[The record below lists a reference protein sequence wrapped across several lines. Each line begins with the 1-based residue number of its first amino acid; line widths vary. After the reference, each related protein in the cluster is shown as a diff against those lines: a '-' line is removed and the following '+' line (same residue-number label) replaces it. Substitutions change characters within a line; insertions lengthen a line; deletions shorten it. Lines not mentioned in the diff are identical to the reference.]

1 MRLSWDPLTRWWWR
15 IVGRPVDLDGEHA
28 WLDAPTSRT
37 SHVDDQAWIADWA
50 ERIGGTAVRG
60 GSDAGL
66 IPAME
71 ALDGPGLDV
80 SRLAA
85 PVRDFYEHTSRW
97 HMDVW
102 AEWSPLFWPA
112 GELVSRL
119 FAKRIQQLAL
129 PMRALDVAHGMDSSV
144 TVIHDA
150 SGDQAS
156 AGWIRQLRST
166 GDPVFS
172 GAYRTNRLPSSD
184 RASVRHLP
192 VGERKPAGPSAP
204 EDRRRRSLW
213 LDSPPGGF
221 GEDGAYV
228 LVRFG
233 RRHFAARVP
242 PHESFHLYLD
252 GGGCCGPTT
261 CAGTTSWSEL
271 TPAQP

>member
-1 MRLSWDPLTRWWWR
+1 MRLSRDPLTRWWWR

-144 TVIHDA
+144 TVIRDA
-150 SGDQAS
+150 SGAQAS
-156 AGWIRQLRST
+156 AGWIRRLRST

-184 RASVRHLP
+184 RASVHVTFPLESGNLQVYLRPRIDGDAHCGWTRPLAASVRTAP
-192 VGERKPAGPSAP
+192 TSSCVSAGVTS
-204 EDRRRRSLW
+204 RRGCRCTSRST
-213 LDSPPGGF
+213 SIST
-221 GEDGAYV
+221 
-228 LVRFG
+228 VR
-233 RRHFAARVP
+233 
-242 PHESFHLYLD
+242 
-252 GGGCCGPTT
+252 GCCGPTT
-261 CAGTTSWSEL
+261 C
-271 TPAQP
+271 

>member
-1 MRLSWDPLTRWWWR
+1 MRLSRDPLTRWWWR

-144 TVIHDA
+144 TVIRDA
-150 SGDQAS
+150 SGAQAS
-156 AGWIRQLRST
+156 AGWIRRLRST

-172 GAYRTNRLPSSD
+172 GPTARTGCRRPTGRACTSPSRWRAETCRSICARGSTETLTVAGLAPWRL
-184 RASVRHLP
+184 R
-192 VGERKPAGPSAP
+192 
-204 EDRRRRSLW
+204 
-213 LDSPPGGF
+213 
-221 GEDGAYV
+221 
-228 LVRFG
+228 
-233 RRHFAARVP
+233 
-242 PHESFHLYLD
+242 
-252 GGGCCGPTT
+252 
-261 CAGTTSWSEL
+261 
-271 TPAQP
+271 